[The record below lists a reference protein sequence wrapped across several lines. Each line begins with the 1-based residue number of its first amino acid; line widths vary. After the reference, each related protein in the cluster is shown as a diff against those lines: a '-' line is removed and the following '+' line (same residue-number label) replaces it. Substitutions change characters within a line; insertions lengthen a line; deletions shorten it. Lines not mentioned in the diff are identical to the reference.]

1 MQDFRQLDVWQRA
14 HRLVLDVY
22 QASASLPASENF
34 GLQLNLRRSVLN
46 VAKTIAE
53 GAAKASDADFLAD
66 LRRAAAAASE
76 LDYLLL
82 VCFDLK
88 LIDEPVYE
96 RLAKETIEVRK
107 MISGLARRLN

>member
-1 MQDFRQLDVWQRA
+1 MQDFRQLEVWQRA
-14 HRLVLDVY
+14 HQLVLAVY
-22 QASASLPASENF
+22 HASASLPANESF
-34 GLQLNLRRSVLN
+34 GLQLNLRRTALN

-53 GAAKASDADFLAD
+53 GSGKASDGEFLAD

-82 VCFDLK
+82 VSFDLK
-88 LIDEPVYE
+88 LLEELVHQ

>member
-14 HRLVLDVY
+14 HHLVLAVY
-22 QASASLPASENF
+22 QASSSLPASESF
-34 GLQLNLRRSVLN
+34 GLQLNLRRSVIN

-53 GAAKASDADFLAD
+53 GTAKASDGEFLAD
-66 LRRAAAAASE
+66 LRRASAAASE

-88 LIDEPVYE
+88 LLEEPVFQ

>member
-1 MQDFRQLDVWQRA
+1 MQDFRQLEVWQRA
-14 HRLVLDVY
+14 HQLVLAVY

-46 VAKTIAE
+46 MAKTIAE
-53 GAAKASDADFLAD
+53 GAAKASDGEFLAD
-66 LRRAAAAASE
+66 LRRATAAASE

-82 VCFDLK
+82 VCFDLE
-88 LIDEPVYE
+88 LLDEPVYQ